1 MTASNGMGDPEALRT
16 EIQQTRADL
25 GQSVQALAARADV
38 KARLKEQTAQKRQ
51 HLREQAG
58 QRKEHLREQAGQQK
72 ALAQEAATRAMGAAR
87 NSARHAGGNAR
98 RHPVPVAVAGVAAV
112 VVIFLAIRGRR
123 R

>member
-1 MTASNGMGDPEALRT
+1 MTGSNGMGDPEALRT
-16 EIQQTRADL
+16 EIRQTRADL

-58 QRKEHLREQAGQQK
+58 QQRAR
-72 ALAQEAATRAMGAAR
+72 AQEAATRTMGAAR
-87 NSARHAGGNAR
+87 NSARQAGGNVR
-98 RHPVPVAVAGVAAV
+98 RHPVPVTAAAAGVAAV